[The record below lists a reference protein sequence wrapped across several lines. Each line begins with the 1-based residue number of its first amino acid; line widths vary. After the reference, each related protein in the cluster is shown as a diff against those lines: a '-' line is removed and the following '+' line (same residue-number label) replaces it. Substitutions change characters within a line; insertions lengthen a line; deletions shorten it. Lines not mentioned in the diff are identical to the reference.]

1 MDLSMTPEL
10 MAEKA
15 TIVESVLKM
24 LANKNR
30 LMILCSLLE
39 QERSVSELN
48 EIVPLSQSA
57 LSQHLSALRKT
68 ELVSTRRDAQT
79 IFYSVASDSVRAI
92 LATLYEQYCQE

>member
-1 MDLSMTPEL
+1 MTPQL

-15 TIVESVLKM
+15 AFVESVLKM

-39 QERSVSELN
+39 QELSVSQLN

-57 LSQHLSALRKT
+57 LSQHLSALRNAQ
-68 ELVSTRRDAQT
+68 LVATRRDAQT
-79 IFYSVASDSVRAI
+79 IYYCVADDSVKAI
-92 LATLYEQYCQE
+92 LATLFEQYCQE

>member
-1 MDLSMTPEL
+1 MSPEL

-15 TIVESVLKM
+15 TVVEGLLKM
-24 LANKNR
+24 MANRNR

-57 LSQHLSALRKT
+57 LSQHLSALRQA
-68 ELVSTRRDAQT
+68 ELVSTRRQAQT
-79 IFYSVASDSVRAI
+79 IYYSVASDNVRAV
-92 LATLYEQYCQE
+92 LDTLYQRFCQE